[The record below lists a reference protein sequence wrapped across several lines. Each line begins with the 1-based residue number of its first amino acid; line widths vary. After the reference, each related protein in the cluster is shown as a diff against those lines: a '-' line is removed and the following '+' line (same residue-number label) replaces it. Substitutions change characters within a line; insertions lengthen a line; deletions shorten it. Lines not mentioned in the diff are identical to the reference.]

1 MNIVGLTGGIGS
13 GKSTIAREFKN
24 LGIPVFIADHASKQL
39 LATDAIVR
47 ESVKI
52 LIGEGSYYIDEKGEV
67 VPDKKLIASKVFNN
81 KVLLESLNKIL
92 HPAVRIYFEN
102 WLLLQNSPYI
112 IYEAAILLE
121 SSGHLMC
128 DYVILVSAGIEERI
142 KRVMQRDHVKRE
154 EVESRLHNQ
163 WSDTQRIE
171 LSDFVIINTDIQKAS
186 LFVRSIHEVLLKKGS
201 HL

>member
-102 WLLLQNSPYI
+102 WLLLQNS
-112 IYEAAILLE
+112 ILLE

>member
-186 LFVRSIHEVLLKKGS
+186 LFVRSIHGVFNTFS
-201 HL
+201 IC